1 MKDNRFLVAF
11 VPFILMSCTDRLGMA
26 LEYAGENRSELESVL
41 EYFEKKDDPE
51 ALSAAEFIVANMP
64 GHKSMYGSYIDY
76 FDEVDSLFD
85 AGLSAENAY
94 EAIREVSDLYGEA
107 IGYGFDS
114 HLIDSDYLITDI
126 ERALEQWREGGWAGH
141 LDFDEFCEWLLPY
154 TCSRTQPLD
163 DWRTELEPFA
173 KGFLDELPVCDDYAG
188 NPRAAIC
195 RVNDI
200 LIGMILKQ
208 KWMHISYGHPISRP
222 ETFAKLPGATCEE
235 YAEVA
240 VRVMRSKGIPVGI
253 DFTPQWPDRLYGHY
267 WCVFP
272 NLRGKTTMFNPF
284 STNPDYPHYSHAE
297 FSKVYRR
304 TYAPNKEYM
313 ALLRKHG
320 GNVPSVCSDVF
331 FKDITDEYMRTAD
344 VKVDLLDGIRLSRR
358 DVYIAVFDN
367 NDWKPVYWGK
377 ARFGK
382 ARFKGMGRRI
392 TYIAL
397 GYIDDELMPISR
409 PFYLDAQGRVV
420 EFRMDGHLAPEIRIW
435 RKYPMFQHVFK
446 VHDVLH
452 GGFLEASDNADFVGA
467 EIVAAFPEWS
477 LTSGYVEVSQSRP
490 YRYWRL
496 CAEDEETCDMAELF
510 FYDVAN
516 QRVSPLMGSALS
528 DGDPLTNYG
537 ADGWTMAGYLD
548 FGKPVAVERVAY
560 VRRGDG
566 NAVMPGDEY
575 EIFYWADDGWKHHS
589 SHIPDDIYIDV
600 SGLPSGTLYYIKGLS
615 RGVQHRIFS
624 IDATTGE
631 MQWR

>member
-1 MKDNRFLVAF
+1 
-11 VPFILMSCTDRLGMA
+11 
-26 LEYAGENRSELESVL
+26 
-41 EYFEKKDDPE
+41 
-51 ALSAAEFIVANMP
+51 
-64 GHKSMYGSYIDY
+64 
-76 FDEVDSLFD
+76 
-85 AGLSAENAY
+85 
-94 EAIREVSDLYGEA
+94 
-107 IGYGFDS
+107 
-114 HLIDSDYLITDI
+114 
-126 ERALEQWREGGWAGH
+126 
-141 LDFDEFCEWLLPY
+141 
-154 TCSRTQPLD
+154 
-163 DWRTELEPFA
+163 
-173 KGFLDELPVCDDYAG
+173 
-188 NPRAAIC
+188 
-195 RVNDI
+195 
-200 LIGMILKQ
+200 
-208 KWMHISYGHPISRP
+208 
-222 ETFAKLPGATCEE
+222 
-235 YAEVA
+235 
-240 VRVMRSKGIPVGI
+240 
-253 DFTPQWPDRLYGHY
+253 
-267 WCVFP
+267 
-272 NLRGKTTMFNPF
+272 
-284 STNPDYPHYSHAE
+284 
-297 FSKVYRR
+297 
-304 TYAPNKEYM
+304 
-313 ALLRKHG
+313 
-320 GNVPSVCSDVF
+320 
-331 FKDITDEYMRTAD
+331 MRTAD